1 MTKRFRIRWEKWM
14 SLLFVLPC
22 IAILLVISVFP
33 LIYSLWLSFNSW
45 ELALGFPPEFI
56 GVGNYIRLFQESRF
70 WNAMFNIGKVL
81 LFGVGSQFL
90 IGLAL
95 AVLLDR
101 ALRGKTLIT
110 TLFLLP
116 MVIAPVVVG
125 CTWRQIYHYRYGPL
139 NYLLQG
145 MNLSPITWL
154 SNPKFSLPSIIITD
168 TWEWTPFMMIVIL
181 AGLQSIPEEL
191 REAAAIDGAS
201 KWKIFSN
208 VLFPLLKPVIIVAV
222 LIRVMDAFKLFD
234 LVVLLTKGGPGESSE
249 TITYY
254 NYLVGFKHFSLGYAA
269 ALSYIQLIVII
280 IIANFF
286 LRFLKEREVK

>member
-1 MTKRFRIRWEKWM
+1 M

-56 GVGNYIRLFQESRF
+56 GVGNYIRLFLEVRF
-70 WNAMFNIGKVL
+70 WNAMLNISKVL

-95 AVLLDR
+95 AVLMDR

-145 MNLSPITWL
+145 MNLSAITWL

-201 KWKIFSN
+201 KWKIFSH
-208 VLFPLLKPVIIVAV
+208 VLFPLLKPVIIVAI

-234 LVVLLTKGGPGESSE
+234 LVVLLTGGGPGESSE

-286 LRFLKEREVK
+286 LRFLREREVK

>member
-1 MTKRFRIRWEKWM
+1 M

>member
-1 MTKRFRIRWEKWM
+1 MKERHKVNWEKAM
-14 SLLFVLPC
+14 PFLFILPC
-22 IAILLVISVFP
+22 VGILLAISIFP

-45 ELALGFPPEFI
+45 ELAMGFPPEFI
-56 GVGNYIRLFQESRF
+56 GVGNYIRLFLEPRF
-70 WNAMFNIGKVL
+70 WNAMLNTGRVL

-90 IGLAL
+90 IGLAI
-95 AVLLDR
+95 AILLDR
-101 ALRGKTLIT
+101 LIRGRTLIT

-125 CTWRQIYHYRYGPL
+125 CTWRQIYHYEYGPL
-139 NYLLQG
+139 NYILRG
-145 MNLSPITWL
+145 VNLSAIPWL
-154 SNPKFSLPSIIITD
+154 SNPNFSLSSVIIGD
-168 TWEWTPFMMIVIL
+168 TWEWTPFMMVVIL

-201 KWKIFSN
+201 NWKIFTH
-208 VLFPLLKPVIIVAV
+208 VLLPLLKPVIIVAI

-234 LVVLLTKGGPGESSE
+234 LVVLLTQGGPGESSE

-269 ALSYIQLIVII
+269 ALSYIQLVVIVV
-280 IIANFF
+280 IANFF
-286 LRFLKEREVK
+286 LRFLRERETR